1 VTASI
6 PKPALPAAIPAFARG
21 RTPAGDD
28 LHALRRRGIRLL
40 VLGNWV
46 ALVAILGVCL
56 RVHGPAVAVLVAGVA
71 GLLMPTAMA
80 LHHRHDAGARI
91 AVGTLA
97 AIMPALLVYALQG
110 HQWQMDAHMYFFVAL
125 AAMTV
130 LCDWRPIAIGAGL
143 IALHH
148 LLLQWL
154 APDWVFS
161 GEGHVGRVLFHALA
175 VVLQSA
181 ALATITQWLRRLL
194 AAQQAAVAT
203 SAALA
208 ADAQRA
214 GERVGAALEEAH
226 RAAQAVEEARRDAR
240 ARDADHARR
249 RQAEFDALAADFDRS
264 VTGIVV
270 ALEGATARLA
280 TMSCGLAELATEVN
294 GQAGDI
300 RTSSA
305 DATGE
310 IARVATALA
319 ILGRSIGSVA
329 AGAEQQS
336 VLTIA
341 GRAKGK
347 RSIETIARLAGGA
360 REIEAFIDE
369 IRAIATKTDLLAL
382 NATIEAARAGPAGR
396 GFAVVA
402 HEVKGLAGETGR
414 ASDRI
419 IDILTDVRDAIDRAT
434 DDASAVDAT
443 IAEVAGAAGVIAA
456 DAEDQRRLA
465 ENIERSAAIAS
476 DRSEEIQMRM
486 SDLTRRMDTAAA
498 MSSDVRASTGA
509 LSASARDLRASSNR
523 FVAAL
528 RAS

>member
-1 VTASI
+1 MASI
-6 PKPALPAAIPAFARG
+6 PTPSLLAAIPA
-21 RTPAGDD
+21 RTVGAAPVSDD
-28 LHALRRRGIRLL
+28 LHALRRRGLRLL
-40 VLGNWV
+40 VLGNWL
-46 ALVAILGVCL
+46 ALAAIVGVCL
-56 RVHGPAVAVLVAGVA
+56 RVDGPALAVLVAGMA
-71 GLLMPTAMA
+71 GLAMPTAMA
-80 LHHRHDAGARI
+80 LYRRHDAGARI
-91 AVGTLA
+91 TVGTLA

-125 AAMTV
+125 AAVTV
-130 LCDWRPIAIGAGL
+130 LCDWRPIAVAAGL
-143 IALHH
+143 IAVHH

-154 APDWVFS
+154 EPDWVFT
-161 GEGHVGRVLFHALA
+161 GEGHVGRVVFHALA

-181 ALATITQWLRRLL
+181 MLATITQWLRRLL
-194 AAQQAAVAT
+194 ASQEQAVAT

-208 ADAQRA
+208 EDARRA
-214 GERVGAALEEAH
+214 GERVAAALGEAQ
-226 RAAQAVEEARRDAR
+226 RAAQAVEDARHDAR
-240 ARDADHARR
+240 ARDAEHARR

-264 VTGIVV
+264 VAGIVV
-270 ALEGATARLA
+270 AIEDAAVRLA

-300 RTSSA
+300 GASSA
-305 DATGE
+305 GATGE
-310 IARVATALA
+310 IARVAAALA

-329 AGAEQQS
+329 ASAEQQS

-341 GRAKGK
+341 GRAKGQ

-382 NATIEAARAGPAGR
+382 NATIEAARAGQAGR
-396 GFAVVA
+396 GFAIVA

-434 DDASAVDAT
+434 DDANAVDAT
-443 IAEVAGAAGVIAA
+443 IAEVAGAAGIIAA
-456 DAEDQRRLA
+456 DAEEQRRLA
-465 ENIERSAAIAS
+465 ENIEHSAGIAS
-476 DRSEEIQMRM
+476 DRSGEIKDRM
-486 SDLTRRMDTAAA
+486 SDLTRRMETAAS
-498 MSSDVRASTGA
+498 MSSEVRASTGA